1 MGEGDVGS
9 GALGALGPPSAAPVG
24 ATRERGVHGGT
35 DGELMAR
42 ATLLAQRACP
52 VTPPWPSVGCVLVH
66 DGEVVGEGATGPYP
80 NGPHAEVVALRAAGD
95 RASGATAYV
104 TLEPCDHHGN
114 TPPCTE
120 ALVEARVARVVFA
133 LEDPDP
139 KVAGRGAQRLRAAGI
154 EVSIGLGADKV
165 AEALAPYL
173 HQRRTGRA
181 FALLKTAM
189 SLDGRT
195 AAADGTSQWITGP
208 EARADA
214 HRLRAESQAV
224 VVGPF
229 TALADRPSLTARDV
243 DPPAERQPLRV
254 LLDAHGRVRAAGP
267 LFDPSLAETLVVTT
281 EQVPEATAN
290 GWRAAGAK
298 VELVGSGADGHGVDL
313 TATLVLL
320 AERFGV
326 LQAMVEGGGR
336 LHGALVAEGLADRIV
351 VYVAPV
357 LLGERGRAVLG
368 FPGPNSIG
376 DAHRWQLRDVT
387 RLGPDVRLTLDPG
400 VR

>member
-1 MGEGDVGS
+1 M
-9 GALGALGPPSAAPVG
+9 
-24 ATRERGVHGGT
+24 HGGT
-35 DGELMAR
+35 DGELMGRAR
-42 ATLLAQRACP
+42 VLAERGRAA
-52 VTPPWPSVGCVLVH
+52 TPPWPSVGCVLVR
-66 DGEVVGEGATGPYP
+66 DGEIVGEGATGPFP
-80 NGPHAEVVALRAAGD
+80 DGPHAEVVALHLAGD
-95 RASGATAYV
+95 RAHGATAYV

-120 ALVEARVARVVFA
+120 ALVEAGVTRVVFA
-133 LEDPDP
+133 LEDPDA

-154 EVSIGLGADKV
+154 EVVVGLDAEEV
-165 AEALAPYL
+165 AESLAAYL

-195 AAADGTSQWITGP
+195 AAADGSSQWITGP

-229 TALADRPSLTARDV
+229 TALADEPSLTARDV

-254 LLDAHGRVRAAGP
+254 LLDAHGRVPATGP
-267 LFDPSLAETLVVTT
+267 LFDASLAETLVVTT
-281 EQVPEATAN
+281 ERVLEATADA
-290 GWRAAGAK
+290 WRAAGAK
-298 VELVGSGADGHGVDL
+298 VEVVGPGAGGHGVDL
-313 TATLVLL
+313 AATLAVL

-326 LQAMVEGGGR
+326 LQAMIEGGGR

-357 LLGERGRAVLG
+357 LLGERGRPVLG
-368 FPGPNSIG
+368 FPGPDSIG
-376 DAHRWQLRDVT
+376 GAPRWRLRDVT
-387 RLGPDVRLTLDPG
+387 RVGADVRLTLDPG
-400 VR
+400 VP